1 MRSHDN
7 HLFDGCSVFSDHSVA
22 FRTTA
27 TENYRSRDNV
37 SMSEENAR
45 RITLA

>member
-1 MRSHDN
+1 MRNHSN
-7 HLFDGCSVFSDHSVA
+7 HLSDGCCVFFDHSVA
-22 FRTTA
+22 FRITA
-27 TENYRSRDNV
+27 TENYRPRDNV